1 MTAALRLLRR
11 DYDAIV
17 RNDPTARGAQPFLY
31 PCLHAI
37 ALHRL
42 LSHPL
47 HRAGLQF
54 LARLVNQI
62 ARFLTG
68 LDIHP
73 GARIGGGFFV
83 DHGMGVV
90 IGETAEVGV
99 NCVLFHNV
107 TLGGTGHHQGKR
119 HPTIGDNVFIGTAAT
134 LLGPITVGSNVR
146 VGAGTVIIMHD
157 VPDNVTV
164 VGAPARIVKLDGRR
178 VDVPLKPTATP
189 VEPGGG
195 LQAGGPRPEVPGE
208 ARADSDSAVPS
219 PEVPS
224 EARADSDNARPDPEN
239 ADPSERGFTLLEVMA
254 AVVILSIALV
264 SLLQANNQS
273 ILLKGRAQN
282 VTTATLL
289 AREKLSEVLLDPES
303 LEETQSGDFGDRFPS
318 WRWEVTSEEEEIPFD
333 FGGFS
338 SDRAS
343 RAGGTAGGAK
353 SGGSGGPPKEEPGT
367 KKITL
372 SIFWPEGTKEASFTL
387 TEYVARLV
395 TVSPGAGAGGGS
407 PTGAG
412 SLSSP
417 ATSEK
422 NPAKSPAPAPKSGTP

>member
-1 MTAALRLLRR
+1 MSGVLQLLRR

-31 PCLHAI
+31 PCFHAI

-54 LARLVNQI
+54 LARLVNQS

-83 DHGMGVV
+83 DHAMGVV

-107 TLGGTGHHQGKR
+107 TLGGTGHHQRKR

-178 VDVPLKPTATP
+178 VDIPLKPTATP
-189 VEPGGG
+189 VEPGAG
-195 LQAGGPRPEVPGE
+195 LRAGSPRPSDDGFTLPEVPSG
-208 ARADSDSAVPS
+208 ASADSENAD
-219 PEVPS
+219 PS
-224 EARADSDNARPDPEN
+224 EARADSKN
-239 ADPSERGFTLLEVMA
+239 ADPSEHGFTLLEVMA

-273 ILLKGRAQN
+273 ILLKSRAQN

-289 AREKLSEVLLDPES
+289 AREKLSEIRVDPEG

-318 WRWEVTSEEEEIPFD
+318 WRWEVTAEEEEVPYD
-333 FGGFS
+333 FGAFS
-338 SDRAS
+338 SEQAG
-343 RAGGTAGGAK
+343 RAGGAAGTAGGAK
-353 SGGSGGPPKEEPGT
+353 AAPAGGAREEGPGT

-395 TVSPGAGAGGGS
+395 TVTPGAEGGS

-422 NPAKSPAPAPKSGTP
+422 NPATSPAPKAGAP